1 MKKYVLFGCALM
13 IMSQNINAQEAEV
26 TRTGEREPMFGIE
39 VGGNLNNML
48 NHYQGETTS
57 NQIKVGFHAGF
68 TGDFLLT
75 EHFYLQPGL
84 RYIMK
89 GGQQERSITTLVLG
103 GHNEIESKDK
113 ITLSYIELPMNL
125 VYKFGGEGG
134 GLFIGAG
141 GYAAALVD
149 ARTKYKVES
158 TTKIENKSDVEA
170 KDDGTRVL
178 AIGNKAGQDDI
189 TRMDY
194 GFNGLLGYELNNN
207 WYIKGTVSAG
217 MRNLFSGGQ
226 TRNVGAIVPSNT
238 QASGKNVSYL
248 LTIGYMFER

>member
-1 MKKYVLFGCALM
+1 MKKYVLFGCALT
-13 IMSQNINAQEAEV
+13 IMSQGVNAQEAEK
-26 TRTGEREPMFGIE
+26 TGKREPMFGIE
-39 VGGNLNNML
+39 AGANLNNML

-103 GHNEIESKDK
+103 GSTEYERKDK
-113 ITLSYIELPMNL
+113 LTLSYVSLPINL
-125 VYKFGGEGG
+125 VYKFGGENGG
-134 GLFIGAG
+134 FFIGAG

-149 ARTKYKVES
+149 ARTKFKEEA
-158 TTKIENKSDVEA
+158 TTKVTNESDVEV
-170 KDDGTRVL
+170 KNDGSRVL
-178 AIGNKAGQDDI
+178 SIGNKGGQDDV

-194 GFNGLLGYELNNN
+194 GVQGLLGVELNNN
-207 WYIKGTVSAG
+207 WYVKGTVEAG
-217 MRNLFSGGQ
+217 LRNIFSGGQ
-226 TRNVGAIVPSNT
+226 TSNVSSIVPVSNAAT
-238 QASGKNVSYL
+238 GKNISYL
-248 LTIGYMFER
+248 LTVGYMFER

>member
-13 IMSQNINAQEAEV
+13 IMSQGVNAQDVEK
-26 TRTGEREPMFGIE
+26 TGKREPMFGIE
-39 VGGNLNNML
+39 AGANLNNML
-48 NHYQGETTS
+48 NHYQGETVS

-89 GGQQERSITTLVLG
+89 GGQNERSNETLVTG
-103 GHNEIESKDK
+103 GSTRWERKDK
-113 ITLSYIELPMNL
+113 VTLSYIELPMNL
-125 VYKFGGEGG
+125 VLKFGGEDG
-134 GLFIGAG
+134 GLFLGVG

-149 ARTKYKVES
+149 ARTKFKEER
-158 TTKIENKSDVEA
+158 TTKIANESDVEV
-170 KDDGTRVL
+170 KNDGTRVL
-178 AIGNKAGQDDI
+178 AIGNKAGQDDV

-194 GFNGLLGYELNNN
+194 GFNGLLGYEMNNN

-217 MRNLFSGGQ
+217 MRNIFSGGQ
-226 TRNVGAIVPSNT
+226 TSNVSSIVPVSN
-238 QASGKNVSYL
+238 QASGKNISYL
-248 LTIGYMFER
+248 LTVGYMFER